1 METVASHKIEDELSR
16 HGVCATSTV
25 GVSMRPLF
33 KTHRD
38 AVVLKTP
45 DREIKKYD
53 VVLYTHPSG
62 KYVLHRVIGIKDGV
76 YIIRGDNT
84 FAKELVKGERVL
96 AYMVSFNRAGK
107 HHSIDEFGYKL
118 YSRLWHFIYPVRLIF
133 RKLLGCASRMKR
145 LFIKRK

>member
-76 YIIRGDNT
+76 YIIRGDNCLLPEHIKDNEILGKLT
-84 FAKELVKGERVL
+84 GIYREEKPVSMQGVAYKFYSWAIVVL
-96 AYMVSFNRAGK
+96 NP
-107 HHSIDEFGYKL
+107 L
-118 YSRLWHFIYPVRLIF
+118 VRL
-133 RKLLGCASRMKR
+133 RAKLRY
-145 LFIKRK
+145 IKNRIIKK